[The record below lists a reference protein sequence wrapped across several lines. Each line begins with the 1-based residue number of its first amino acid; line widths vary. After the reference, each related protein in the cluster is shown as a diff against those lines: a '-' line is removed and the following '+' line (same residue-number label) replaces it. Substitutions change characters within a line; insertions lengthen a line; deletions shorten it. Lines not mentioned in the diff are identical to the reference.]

1 MNRKLIFGIVGI
13 FSILCGLIFLVLPH
27 QAMVAYNVGTT
38 ETVAF
43 MFRYLGLWMF
53 GAGLLFWLLRSA
65 DSLAKAVKS
74 ALFGA
79 IAITVLGLV
88 VSFWNLV
95 VSRHLGLWINIGLYL
110 ISFILVTYLYF
121 KKAD

>member
-27 QAMVAYNVGTT
+27 QAMVAYNVGTQ

-43 MFRYLGLWMF
+43 MFRYLGVWMF
-53 GAGLLFWLLRSA
+53 GAGLLFWLLRNA
-65 DSLAKAVKS
+65 DSLARAVKS

-79 IAITVLGLV
+79 IAITLLALV
-88 VSFWNLV
+88 VSVWDLALSGHV
-95 VSRHLGLWINIGLYL
+95 GLWINIALYL

-121 KKAD
+121 KKAE

>member
-65 DSLAKAVKS
+65 DSLAKAIKS

-79 IAITVLGLV
+79 IAITVLVLNTIYV
-88 VSFWNLV
+88 FNSFPIIWVTTQGGPAN
-95 VSRHLGLWINIGLYL
+95 STD
-110 ISFILVTYLYF
+110 ILVTYLYF